1 MRLISLWIALVAFW
15 LLMSGHYTG
24 FLISLGFLSAAG
36 AVMLSQRMGIIDA
49 EGHPV
54 ELLIHAATY
63 WPWLVVEIAKSAG
76 RVTRIIL
83 DPALPI
89 SPTLVRVR
97 AHQKTP
103 VGRATYANSITLT
116 PGTISVRL
124 EGDDI
129 IVHALERA
137 GADDLDAGEMDE
149 RVREFEGSK

>member
-1 MRLISLWIALVAFW
+1 MRLVSLWIVLVAFW
-15 LLMSGHYTG
+15 LLMSGHYTA
-24 FLISLGFLSAAG
+24 FLIGIGLVTATGTVVLAA
-36 AVMLSQRMGIIDA
+36 RMGTVDA

-54 ELLIHAATY
+54 ELMVTAITY
-63 WPWLVVEIAKSAG
+63 WPWLMVEIVKSAG

-97 AHQKTP
+97 AHQKTAA
-103 VGRATYANSITLT
+103 GRATYANSITLT

-124 EGDDI
+124 EGEDI

-137 GADDLDAGEMDE
+137 GADDLEAGAMDD

>member
-1 MRLISLWIALVAFW
+1 MRLVSLWIVLVAFW

-24 FLISLGFLSAAG
+24 FLITLGLLAALG
-36 AVMLSQRMGIIDA
+36 TTLLAMRMGIVDA

-54 ELLIHAATY
+54 ELLVQAVTY

-137 GADDLDAGEMDE
+137 GADDLEAGEMDE
-149 RVREFEGSK
+149 RVREFEGGK